1 MWSVGV
7 IVFLVLVGYL
17 PIMKET
23 QSELFQEIRTGNW
36 KFQEEDWEHIS
47 KDARNFVS
55 KCLNVD
61 PEQRWTVEE
70 ALESPWIHADADDS
84 SIASA
89 ISTSMETLR
98 QRRSSLRMHTTTVI
112 WEEDETGDNPVNKP
126 MNSHDSVIIEEEEEE
141 EGAEEQYNT
150 DGDKLPS
157 LVRTIY

>member
-47 KDARNFVS
+47 KEARDFIS

-70 ALESPWIHADADDS
+70 ALESPWIHADADDE
-84 SIASA
+84 SIAST
-89 ISTSMETLR
+89 ISTTMQTLR
-98 QRRSSLRMHTTTVI
+98 QRRSALRMHTTPVI
-112 WEEDETGDNPVNKP
+112 WEDEDEGDNPISNV
-126 MNSHDSVIIEEEEEE
+126 MNAADSDIEEE
-141 EGAEEQYNT
+141 EGAEE
-150 DGDKLPS
+150 K
-157 LVRTIY
+157 

>member
-47 KDARNFVS
+47 KEAKDFVS

-84 SIASA
+84 SIQSA
-89 ISTSMETLR
+89 ISTSMQTLR
-98 QRRSSLRMHTTTVI
+98 QRRSALRMHTTPVI
-112 WEEDETGDNPVNKP
+112 WEEEETGDNPGNKL
-126 MNSHDSVIIEEEEEE
+126 SIEEDEEGEEEDE
-141 EGAEEQYNT
+141 
-150 DGDKLPS
+150 
-157 LVRTIY
+157 